1 MVAKDTPVRG
11 HLLSSCL
18 LALQSCSRQRD
29 KRVYLHGL
37 FGGIGTRQERLP
49 EVFCTC
55 SIVRCRKPEEMQAL
69 QKRLDVQ
76 PDLQHVYV
84 SILGSQGGSKNEV
97 DQARVVD
104 CGDWTEDG
112 NLVRRIFRG
121 ATNL

>member
-76 PDLQHVYV
+76 PVLQHVYV

-104 CGDWTEDG
+104 CGDWTKDG

-121 ATNL
+121 ATIL